1 MIKAVSGLLGA
12 CLLSI
17 ACDPADR
24 VQSQAI
30 DSPPFPLIELPAYSV
45 MGQVADAAG
54 RPIMAARVE
63 VIAPGF
69 EGLFAIA
76 DSQGRYR
83 IHNLVGGVLLEA
95 SKDGFLAVS
104 RGVSGPADAVVDFA
118 LQPFPR

>member
-1 MIKAVSGLLGA
+1 MMKAISCFLGA

-17 ACDPADR
+17 ACDPAHR
-24 VQSQAI
+24 VQSQAV
-30 DSPPFPLIELPAYSV
+30 DSPPVPSIELPAYSV
-45 MGQVADAAG
+45 TGQVADAAG

-69 EGLFAIA
+69 EGLFVTT
-76 DSQGRYR
+76 DNEGRYR